1 MRLEAL
7 FANDDTCVG
16 DPVEGE
22 MKRTEANKIETKK
35 RDFRRVLAS
44 CMVSPAL
51 YADYLYFKSIT
62 LRLYD
67 LAVKLVTLTLI
78 LLSWQIYKGYQR
90 GGVTRT
96 DTHGSTS
103 ENYGHCWRFRD

>member
-1 MRLEAL
+1 MKTLPEVGEAWALSTKKEASWYVTFLSKSISKSRDVLFPSDEIVRLDAL
-7 FANDDTCVG
+7 FANEETCVD

-44 CMVSPAL
+44 CMVSPAF

-62 LRLYD
+62 LQLY
-67 LAVKLVTLTLI
+67 
-78 LLSWQIYKGYQR
+78 
-90 GGVTRT
+90 
-96 DTHGSTS
+96 
-103 ENYGHCWRFRD
+103 N